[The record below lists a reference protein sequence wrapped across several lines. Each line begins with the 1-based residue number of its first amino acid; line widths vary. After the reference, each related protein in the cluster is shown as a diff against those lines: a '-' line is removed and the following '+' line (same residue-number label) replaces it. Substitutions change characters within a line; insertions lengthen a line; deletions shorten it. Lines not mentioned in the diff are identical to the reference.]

1 MSDYSWPKS
10 HNKYSYVFKTR
21 EGLNKIETQKR
32 AKSVSD
38 MRKKWVA
45 TAIIAL
51 ASGSTVFLS
60 QTSSVEAATGETS
73 VQNVKVSVAKNESDS
88 QKFNNSQNFE
98 QKTPQAAAA
107 NQNGSQVQNDHT
119 ETQLQNQQ
127 TTQSQVTQA
136 HTEENNASS
145 IPE

>member
-51 ASGSTVFLS
+51 ASGSTVF
-60 QTSSVEAATGETS
+60 
-73 VQNVKVSVAKNESDS
+73 
-88 QKFNNSQNFE
+88 
-98 QKTPQAAAA
+98 
-107 NQNGSQVQNDHT
+107 
-119 ETQLQNQQ
+119 
-127 TTQSQVTQA
+127 
-136 HTEENNASS
+136 
-145 IPE
+145 